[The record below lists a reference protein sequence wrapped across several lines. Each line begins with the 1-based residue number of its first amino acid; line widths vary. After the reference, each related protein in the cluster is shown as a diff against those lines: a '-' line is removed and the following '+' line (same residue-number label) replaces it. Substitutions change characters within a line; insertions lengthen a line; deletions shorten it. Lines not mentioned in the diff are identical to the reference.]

1 MNGKN
6 FVSWNTMISRHVS
19 LGVIK
24 DAKWFFNK
32 ILWQI
37 KDVITF
43 NFMIDDGY
51 AKRGRFTKILKI
63 FEEMCM
69 SFKFDMSCF
78 MPLVLCVYNEL
89 KIFSSKTI
97 ALIF

>member
-1 MNGKN
+1 
-6 FVSWNTMISRHVS
+6 
-19 LGVIK
+19 
-24 DAKWFFNK
+24 
-32 ILWQI
+32 
-37 KDVITF
+37 
-43 NFMIDDGY
+43 MIDDGY

-89 KIFSSKTI
+89 KIFRSKTI